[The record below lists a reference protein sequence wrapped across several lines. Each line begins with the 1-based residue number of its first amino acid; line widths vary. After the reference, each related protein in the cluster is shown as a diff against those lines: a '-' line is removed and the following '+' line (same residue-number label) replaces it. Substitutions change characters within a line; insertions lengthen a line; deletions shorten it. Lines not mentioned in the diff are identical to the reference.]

1 MDTRILGRTQLR
13 VGEIG
18 LGVEHLK
25 VSRDNMDAVFDLAV
39 ASGLN
44 YVDVLYNDPD
54 AESAEHWEAIG
65 PALRNHRDS
74 LVLALHWGLI
84 YHEEIEL
91 CQSRFNACL
100 EQIGGYAEIAMMTMV
115 DSEGL
120 WNGWAQESL
129 KRLEKYRAEG
139 CIDYIGLSN
148 HNPTVARTAVES
160 GSIDV
165 LMFPVNLYQHDGDEE
180 SAALLERCVELNV
193 GVVAMKPYYG
203 GKLIQSQGRPTK
215 ITPIQCLHYVLCQ
228 PVAVALPGPKT
239 VEELRAAF
247 DYESATPEQKQYE
260 TLSDDLQEE
269 LQGQCVQCRHCLPC
283 PVDISIPGV
292 ILHVDYVDY
301 YSGTRMSEALNRRAY
316 AGRPVRASA
325 CTECGVCEERCPFDV
340 AIIEKMHRAV
350 ELFET
355 VG

>member
-1 MDTRILGRTQLR
+1 MVTRILGRTQLT

-18 LGVEHLK
+18 LGVEHLN
-25 VSRDNMDAVFDLAV
+25 VNRDNMDAVFDLSV

-65 PALRNHRDS
+65 PALRRHRES

-84 YHEEIEL
+84 YHEEIDL
-91 CQSRFNACL
+91 CQSRFDACL
-100 EQIGGYAEIAMMTMV
+100 EQIGGYAEIGMMTMV
-115 DSEGL
+115 DSEQL

-129 KRLEKYRAEG
+129 NRLKRYRSEG
-139 CIDYIGLSN
+139 RIDHIGMSN

-160 GSIDV
+160 ELIDV
-165 LMFPVNLYQHDGDEE
+165 LMFPVNLYRHDGNEAR
-180 SAALLERCVELNV
+180 AALLERCTELDV

-215 ITPIQCLHYVLCQ
+215 ITPIQCLHYVLSQ
-228 PVAVALPGPKT
+228 PVAVALPGPKKA
-239 VEELRAAF
+239 EELRAAL
-247 DYESATPEQKQYE
+247 DYESATLVQKQYE
-260 TLSDDLQEE
+260 RLSDDLQEE
-269 LQGQCVQCRHCLPC
+269 LRGQCVQCRHCLPC
-283 PVDISIPGV
+283 PVNIPIPEV

-301 YSGTRMSEALNRRAY
+301 YSGTRMSEDLNRRAY
-316 AGRPVRASA
+316 TGRPVVASA
-325 CTECGVCEERCPFDV
+325 CTECGLCEERCPFDV

-355 VG
+355 AG

>member
-1 MDTRILGRTQLR
+1 METRLLGRTQLR

-18 LGVEHLK
+18 LGLEHLN
-25 VSRDNMDAVFDLAV
+25 VSRDNMDAVFDLSV

-54 AESAEHWEAIG
+54 AESAEHWKAIG
-65 PALRNHRDS
+65 PALRRYRDS

-91 CQSRFNACL
+91 CQSRFDACL
-100 EQIGGYAEIAMMTMV
+100 EQVGGHAEIGMMTMV
-115 DSEGL
+115 DTKRL

-139 CIDYIGLSN
+139 CIDYIGMSN

-160 GSIDV
+160 GLIDV
-165 LMFPVNLYQHDGDEE
+165 LMFPVNLYQHEGNEE
-180 SAALLERCVELNV
+180 CTALLKRCAELNV

-228 PVAVALPGPKT
+228 QVAIALPGPKT
-239 VEELRAAF
+239 AQELRAALN
-247 DYESATPEQKQYE
+247 YESATPEQKQYE
-260 TLSDDLQEE
+260 MLSDDLQEE
-269 LQGQCVQCRHCLPC
+269 LRGQCVQCRHCLPC
-283 PVDISIPGV
+283 PVDIQILSV
-292 ILHVDYVDY
+292 ILNVDYVDY
-301 YSGTRMSEALNRRAY
+301 YSGTRMSEDLNRRRY
-316 AGRPVRASA
+316 AKLPVGASA

-350 ELFET
+350 DLFET
-355 VG
+355 VR